1 MHGYWVG
8 ICEKLLCYIRPHVLL
23 NKHAVSAPQ
32 LICNSEFTTMLSTAA
47 IIVPDIKW
55 NDTFGGVV
63 SGVVDDR
70 RYWMPVQAI
79 HRVQKV

>member
-1 MHGYWVG
+1 
-8 ICEKLLCYIRPHVLL
+8 
-23 NKHAVSAPQ
+23 
-32 LICNSEFTTMLSTAA
+32 MLSTAA